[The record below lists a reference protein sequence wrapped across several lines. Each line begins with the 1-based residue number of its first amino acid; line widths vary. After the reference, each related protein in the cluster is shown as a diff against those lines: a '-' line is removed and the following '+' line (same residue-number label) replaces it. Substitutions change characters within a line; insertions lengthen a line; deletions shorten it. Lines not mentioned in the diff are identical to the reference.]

1 MTFAGNGT
9 KPWILCRLLLE
20 DVQKPEMAGEM
31 RLICPNCDA
40 EYEVDAA
47 LIPEAGRDV
56 QCSNCGH
63 AWFQASPL
71 VEAEV
76 EAEEALFAP
85 GGGVAAQAVADMVAE
100 GGAVNVDGD
109 EAEEPSQQG
118 TATAPAATRNIDASV
133 LSVLREEA
141 ERESRARAQDAA
153 AMETQTEMGLQGRAP
168 GTDSAVNSRIARMKG
183 EAEANSQP
191 LDPGARAAAK
201 REMLPEIDTIN
212 SSLRARS
219 ERRPGDGAAVAE
231 TMGKAEAR
239 QSGFRTG
246 FVLSVM
252 LIAVAL
258 TVYILA
264 PKLAEM
270 MPGLAGPLSSYVALV
285 DGLRLMVDGVLQSL
299 IAKITGWTGVAS

>member
-1 MTFAGNGT
+1 
-9 KPWILCRLLLE
+9 
-20 DVQKPEMAGEM
+20 M

-40 EYEVDAA
+40 EYEVDAT

-63 AWFQASPL
+63 AWFQPSPL

-100 GGAVNVDGD
+100 GGAVNEDDEAD
-109 EAEEPSQQG
+109 EAEAPPPQG
-118 TATAPAATRNIDASV
+118 AAPAAARTIDTSV

-141 ERESRARAQDAA
+141 DRETRARAQDAA

-168 GTDSAVNSRIARMKG
+168 GTESSAIGRIARMKG
-183 EAEANSQP
+183 AAEANTLSA
-191 LDPGARAAAK
+191 DAGARGAAK

-212 SSLRARS
+212 SSLRAKS
-219 ERRPGDGAAVAE
+219 EKRPGDGAAVAE
-231 TMGKAEAR
+231 TMSRAQTRE
-239 QSGFRTG
+239 SGFRTG
-246 FVLSVM
+246 FVLSVV

-258 TVYILA
+258 TIYILA
-264 PKLAEM
+264 PRLAEL
-270 MPGLAGPLSSYVALV
+270 MPGLAGPLQGYVALV
-285 DGLRLMVDGVLQSL
+285 DSLRAMIDAALQAL
-299 IAKITGWTGVAS
+299 IAKITSLTGDAS